1 MKFHAKKAIL
11 FYAILLSL
19 CLVSCGDSGDREYCI
34 TWVVKGFAQD
44 CTYVKRGDLPKS
56 PWDEN
61 IFNSWW
67 DDRLAQKNP
76 YYDYTYTFVRWTPEV
91 QPAYEDAT
99 YTADFDYTDH
109 KRTYTVTWMYQDE
122 TVILEEEWEYGS
134 TPVYR
139 GETPTKSS
147 DARYTYAFS
156 HWEGEEG
163 PIVRN
168 RRYVAHFKETTNE
181 YKITWVD
188 YDDSVLRVDTIPY
201 GEKPS
206 YDGEKPF
213 RERDAQ
219 YTYAF
224 KGWEPEIERVT
235 GDATYKAVYE
245 GETNKYKITWKDYDG
260 STLKVSSVA
269 YGNLPSYGEDPKREV
284 KPSDEMPY
292 EGWAFDGWYPEVE
305 EVIGDA
311 TYTAKYVKKECDE
324 FTIWFNANGG
334 TGGPEKQTKR
344 KGESLD
350 LSRLGKPSRA
360 GYHFYGWNNLYSNHV
375 YSYSFDLDINLT
387 MYAMWVP
394 LCPDCGGTGDTSCKE
409 CDGCGWFCSY
419 CQEPYVAITD
429 TKYYG
434 NYNADYGYCSSC
446 GQKVYENRW
455 SGSNNKLVLDA
466 RVMCTA
472 CKGKGYLGSKR
483 VCDVKYVYE
492 DAPECK
498 NVTATTIQ
506 LVTNDLYEYRIDDK
520 DYQESGFFDGLLPN
534 TTYTFYRRR
543 KTRNG
548 VPFGVR
554 SNPATITTAAAD

>member
-1 MKFHAKKAIL
+1 MKFHTKKAIL
-11 FYAILLSL
+11 LYAVLLSL
-19 CLVSCGDSGDREYCI
+19 SLASCGDSRYQEYTIMWVAGYHFDRI
-34 TWVVKGFAQD
+34 V
-44 CTYVKRGDLPKS
+44 VKRGDLPKC
-56 PWDEN
+56 PWNEDD
-61 IFNSWW
+61 IASWV
-67 DDRLAQKNP
+67 DDSQ
-76 YYDYTYTFVRWTPEV
+76 YSYTFVGWTPEV
-91 QPAYEDAT
+91 QPAYEDARYEAT
-99 YTADFDYTDH
+99 FDI
-109 KRTYTVTWMYQDE
+109 KNVKTYTVTWMYDDE
-122 TVILEEEWEYGS
+122 TVILEDEWEYGS

-147 DARYTYAFS
+147 DARYTYTFS
-156 HWEGEEG
+156 HWEAVGGSREEG
-163 PIVRN
+163 PIERN
-168 RRYVAHFKETTNE
+168 RKYVARFKSTINE

-188 YDDSVLRVDTIPY
+188 YDDSVLRVDTLPY
-201 GEKPS
+201 GTKPS

-224 KGWEPEIERVT
+224 KGWEPGIEFVT
-235 GDATYKAVYE
+235 GDATYKAVYKC
-245 GETNKYKITWKDYDG
+245 ETNKYEITWKDYDG
-260 STLKVSSVA
+260 STLKVAYLA
-269 YGNLPSYGEDPKREV
+269 YGDLPSYGEDPKREV

-305 EVIGDA
+305 EVTGDA

-344 KGESLD
+344 KGETL
-350 LSRLGKPSRA
+350 RIEGQPSRK
-360 GYHFYGWNNLYSNHV
+360 GYYFYGWNNLYSNLV
-375 YSYSFDLDINLT
+375 YQNYFGLDINLT

-394 LCPDCGGTGDTSCKE
+394 LCPDCGGTGDSSCKE

-419 CQEPYVAITD
+419 CNEPYVAIND
-429 TKYYG
+429 IKYYG
-434 NYNADYGYCSSC
+434 NYNASYGYCSSC

-498 NVTATTIQ
+498 NVTATTIR
-506 LVTNDLYEYRIDDK
+506 LVTDYLYEYSIDGEN
-520 DYQESGFFDGLLPN
+520 YQESGLFDGLSPN

-543 KTRNG
+543 KASNG
-548 VPFGVR
+548 VPFGVP
-554 SNPATITTAAAD
+554 SNPASITTAAAD